1 MNRAYNIERL
11 EFCYGSYPVLSLDKL
26 EIFAGEIA
34 ALVGPNGSG
43 KTTLLHLLAFVET
56 PTNGGISFFGE
67 KSTRKNLLSFRRRVG
82 LLLQKPYLF
91 HTTVLANVLWGLN
104 LRGISGPK
112 AKKSALAALDR
123 VELTGFENRRASALS
138 GGEAQRVALARALVL
153 EPDVLLLDEP
163 FTHMDQQSVQRTEDI
178 VAGLNRDRGATV
190 VFTTHNPSSVQ
201 HLAHRI
207 LHLFRGRLAAGSP
220 DNLFKGELSDNG
232 TVFDTGRIKVNLPQP
247 VQKGNCLSV
256 DSSKIIL
263 SANSSQTKGP
273 NLFQGKI
280 VSLTEENGQI
290 RFEVLAG
297 ERFQVRVKAAH
308 AGNYRLGQPVT
319 LLLDAEAVSI
329 F

>member
-1 MNRAYNIERL
+1 
-11 EFCYGSYPVLSLDKL
+11 
-26 EIFAGEIA
+26 
-34 ALVGPNGSG
+34 
-43 KTTLLHLLAFVET
+43 
-56 PTNGGISFFGE
+56 
-67 KSTRKNLLSFRRRVG
+67 
-82 LLLQKPYLF
+82 
-91 HTTVLANVLWGLN
+91 
-104 LRGISGPK
+104 
-112 AKKSALAALDR
+112 
-123 VELTGFENRRASALS
+123 
-138 GGEAQRVALARALVL
+138 
-153 EPDVLLLDEP
+153 
-163 FTHMDQQSVQRTEDI
+163 
-178 VAGLNRDRGATV
+178 
-190 VFTTHNPSSVQ
+190 VQ